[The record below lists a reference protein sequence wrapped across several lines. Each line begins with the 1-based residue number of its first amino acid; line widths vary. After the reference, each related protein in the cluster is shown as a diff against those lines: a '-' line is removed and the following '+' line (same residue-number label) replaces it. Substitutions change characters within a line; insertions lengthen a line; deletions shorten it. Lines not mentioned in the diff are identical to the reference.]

1 LYIDFFMTGVHN
13 FTKNDYM
20 LQEMEYWGYYNDL
33 KSVMERIHSLET
45 LDTLIINESILS
57 AEAKSFSHNIISK
70 ELGKVKN
77 IFTSHFYNFV
87 SLDMGGI
94 HWIDFE
100 IYVKIINKDSVD
112 VEGCNLFIDNYKIKI
127 PVEIGIEFMDQM
139 LKKSQEAPLKT
150 IFSFFQIME
159 DKYDKLLKADIGRS
173 VIEIS
178 HKLYPDKY
186 YDLRM
191 RLPALVIVENND
203 SFEV

>member
-1 LYIDFFMTGVHN
+1 
-13 FTKNDYM
+13 M